1 MPITPMKPV
10 PAATRPRTGATASRT
25 AAPAPVVGTPAADP
39 AGHVLAWLGRHQ
51 GFDALT
57 ARAEVLLALQADLD
71 CLDTSATGG
80 ARRLTALGLQDDVLV
95 LSAPGAALAAKLR
108 QIEDFQQRAQPFVE
122 VVKQA
127 QSKSVGTVAEA
138 GLESAGANEA
148 QVLVAVTVK
157 TSNAGAP
164 EQEPRAWRMRIS
176 VEKIGDDAKVSNV
189 EFVP

>member
-25 AAPAPVVGTPAADP
+25 AAPAPVAGTPAADP

-108 QIEDFQQRAQPFVE
+108 QIEP
-122 VVKQA
+122 
-127 QSKSVGTVAEA
+127 SLLA
-138 GLESAGANEA
+138 GL
-148 QVLVAVTVK
+148 AVRGWKVK
-157 TSNAGAP
+157 RIRIQPQPPRQGAP
-164 EQEPRAWRMRIS
+164 TPPPTPKAPVPASAVAAFEALGRQVDDPGLKRALAR
-176 VEKIGDDAKVSNV
+176 
-189 EFVP
+189 FVARRRRSGP